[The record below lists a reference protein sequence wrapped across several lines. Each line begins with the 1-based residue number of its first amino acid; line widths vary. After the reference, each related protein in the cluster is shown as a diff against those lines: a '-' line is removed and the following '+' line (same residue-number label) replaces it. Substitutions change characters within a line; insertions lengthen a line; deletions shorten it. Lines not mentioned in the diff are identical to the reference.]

1 MERKHLQ
8 TVLCQICQQ
17 RKRPDEALPAELVR
31 PSLVR
36 TIHKEHPEFSS
47 GGYICLED
55 LNRFRAQHVEDVLEE
70 DRGEL
75 SQLESDIVRSM
86 QEHELLSKDINI
98 EFDRQLTLGERLAD
112 RIAEFGG
119 SWTFILIF
127 FLVILVWMSI
137 NSVVFLWRPFDPYP
151 FILLNLL
158 LSCLAAVQAP
168 VIMMSQNRQED
179 KDRLRSENDYRVNL
193 KAEMEIRHLN
203 EKMDH
208 LLVNQWERLLEIQR
222 IQMELMQE
230 MVPKSKK

>member
-1 MERKHLQ
+1 MERKQLQ
-8 TVLCQICQQ
+8 TVLCQICGKQ
-17 RKRPDEALPAELVR
+17 KRSDEALPGELVR
-31 PSLVR
+31 PSLVK

-47 GGYICLED
+47 SGYICLED
-55 LNRFRAQHVEDVLEE
+55 LNHFRALHVEDVLEE

-75 SQLESDIVRSM
+75 SHLEADIVRSM
-86 QEHELLSKDINI
+86 QEHEILSRDINT

-119 SWTFILIF
+119 SWTFILLF
-127 FLVILVWMSI
+127 FFVLVVWMII
-137 NSVVFLWRPFDPYP
+137 NSVAFLWRPFDPYP

-193 KAEMEIRHLN
+193 KAELEIRHLN

-230 MVPKSKK
+230 MVPRSRK